1 MIWRPHQILTPPTDE
16 EIIEMT
22 PEEVLEIHRIYHEAI
37 ENAEKD
43 PYEYGFRLASLDE
56 SRGATSRSQ

>member
-16 EIIEMT
+16 ELIEMT
-22 PEEVLEIHRIYHEAI
+22 PEEVLSIHKIYHEAI

-43 PYEYGFRLASLDE
+43 PYEYGFRLPHW
-56 SRGATSRSQ
+56 T